1 MAVTLSLSNANRYSL
16 IQFRFWYNARGTP
29 TRWTRLTPMAN
40 AMRRHTRALAAVA
53 VLLAALL
60 PIQVSADDAPAA
72 MIVFD
77 GSGSMWGR
85 LDGDK
90 KSAKFELAREALR
103 SALTVVQPSTKAG
116 LMSFGHR
123 RSGDC
128 NDIEV
133 ISPTADL
140 TDPARLMTP
149 LDKLNPRGKGPVA
162 EALRQAAAALGKR
175 TPASII
181 LIHDNADNCRQD
193 ACDAAT
199 EIAAA
204 NPMLKINL
212 VALGIDD
219 DELSRMSCVAKTT
232 GGQVFPA
239 RTASDVPA
247 AVTGAVKIALLDPA
261 ATLAPPRASAVPPV
275 AAPPPPSVPS
285 LTVSARLAA
294 GSQPL
299 AVPVKW
305 RIYKSGSDTPTAQA
319 AAPVFSSELA
329 PGSYTVEA
337 SVGFATVRKPVDV
350 GTGPTRLDLP
360 LDAAALRVNVKDLA
374 NGPAS
379 QSAVV
384 TLMTE
389 AAAAQRTIRPMW
401 IGQPQDADFILPA
414 GTYVLRINDGITSRT
429 EQIAL
434 TAGSVLSKDIVM
446 GTGRLDLT
454 ASAMPDGP
462 PLDGV
467 TFLIA
472 RDDPESPD
480 GRREIARSAA
490 LSPSFTL
497 PAGTYYVTA
506 RTGSAEIR
514 QRVGIGAGDTVKRQI
529 SFGLANLIVTPTLQG
544 ARADASSP
552 TKALMLTRILS
563 LDGEPREVARSNAA
577 IPEVSLAAGRYRLEV
592 TVPTLNLKATQ
603 DIDLEAGSTRR
614 VALRLDAANVTLKL
628 SATSAPAADLTWEL
642 RDAQGKVML
651 RSVLPAPS
659 VLLAPGRYTARLEI
673 RDRRLERPID
683 IAADGQ
689 PRTVEFAVP

>member
-1 MAVTLSLSNANRYSL
+1 
-16 IQFRFWYNARGTP
+16 
-29 TRWTRLTPMAN
+29 MAN
-40 AMRRHTRALAAVA
+40 ATILRTRALAALA
-53 VLLAALL
+53 VLLAALM

-103 SALTVVQPSTKAG
+103 SALTAVQPSTTAG

-133 ISPTADL
+133 ISPAAELADQ
-140 TDPARLMTP
+140 ARLMTP
-149 LDKLNPRGKGPVA
+149 LEKLNPRGKGPVA

-175 TPASII
+175 APASII

-193 ACDAAT
+193 ACEAAT
-199 EIAAA
+199 EIAAS

-212 VALGIDD
+212 VSLGIDD
-219 DELSRMSCVAKTT
+219 DEVNRISCVAKTT
-232 GGQVFPA
+232 GGQVFIA
-239 RTASDVPA
+239 KTASDVPA
-247 AVTGAVKIALLDPA
+247 AITGAVKLALLDPA
-261 ATLAPPRASAVPPV
+261 ATPAPPRIPTVATAV
-275 AAPPPPSVPS
+275 APPPPSVPS

-305 RIYKSGSDTPTAQA
+305 RIYKSGSDTLAGQA
-319 AAPVFSSELA
+319 VAPVYSLELA

-337 SVGFATVRKPVDV
+337 SVGFATVRKSVDV
-350 GTGPTRLDLP
+350 GTGPTRLDIT
-360 LDAAALRVNVKDLA
+360 LDAAALRISVRDLA
-374 NGPAS
+374 DGPAS

-389 AAAAQRTIRPMW
+389 AGAAQRTVRPMW
-401 IGQPQDADFILPA
+401 IGQTQDADFILPV
-414 GTYVLRINDGITSRT
+414 GTYVLRINDGITGRT

-434 TAGSVLSKDIVM
+434 TSGSVLSKDIVM

-472 RDDPESPD
+472 KDDPETPD

-490 LSPSFTL
+490 IRPSFTL

-506 RTGSAEIR
+506 RTGPAEIR

-529 SFGLANLIVTPTLQG
+529 SFGLANLIVTPAFQG
-544 ARADASSP
+544 ARADASAP
-552 TKALMLTRILS
+552 AKTLMLTRVLS

-577 IPEVSLAAGRYRLEV
+577 VPELSLAAGRYRIEV
-592 TVPTLNLKATQ
+592 TVPTLNLKAAQ
-603 DIDLEAGSTRR
+603 DIELEAGSTRR

-628 SATSAPAADLTWEL
+628 SATTAPVTDLNWEL

-651 RSVLPAPS
+651 RSALPTPS

-673 RDRRLERPID
+673 RDRRLEKPID

-689 PRTVEFAVP
+689 PRTVEFTLP